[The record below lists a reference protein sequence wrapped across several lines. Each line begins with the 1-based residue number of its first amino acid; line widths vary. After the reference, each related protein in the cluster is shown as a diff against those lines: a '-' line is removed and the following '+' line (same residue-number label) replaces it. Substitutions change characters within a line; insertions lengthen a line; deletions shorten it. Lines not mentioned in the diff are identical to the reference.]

1 MTDTN
6 RRAFLGGLVL
16 ATGGLAASQAV
27 AVGNDGH
34 ALGYDVAPAS
44 DHMALVPRRTG
55 DPVTFSTSLDKSPI
69 KATSGG
75 WARDITSK
83 ALPIAT
89 SIAGAHLYLNPGGV
103 REMHW
108 HNSAEWAYIL
118 TGHCQVTVVDPQG
131 ETEVANYAA
140 GDLWYFPKA
149 HAHAIQALGTE
160 PCHAILAF
168 DDGLYAEH
176 GTFGLSDWLSR
187 LNPAL
192 LSQALGLPKD
202 IATTIPTGEVYIKQ
216 GEVIARESAKAK
228 ATQVLEQSRTHRHR
242 LMAQKP
248 RVRSPGGT
256 IHVASAQEYPIS
268 TTITGVITKLNPGAV
283 HAPHWHPNANEW
295 HYVAKGRTRVTL
307 FATDKRMAVTEL
319 SVGDCAYIP
328 TGCGHTVENIGSSE
342 CEIVG
347 VLDSGTYLEAL
358 LSDWLTQVPRQLLAN
373 NLGLPEK
380 VFETVTRKKSAIV
393 AMS

>member
-1 MTDTN
+1 MIDTN
-6 RRAFLGGLVL
+6 RRAFLGGLVV
-16 ATGGLAASQAV
+16 ATGGLAASQSL

-34 ALGYDVAPAS
+34 ALGYDVAPAT
-44 DHMALVPRRTG
+44 DHIALVPRRTG
-55 DPVTFSTSLDKSPI
+55 DPVTFSASLDKSPI

-83 ALPIAT
+83 SLPIAT

-149 HAHAIQALGTE
+149 HAHAIQTLGTE

-176 GTFGLSDWLSR
+176 GTFGLSDWISR
-187 LNPAL
+187 LDPTL
-192 LSQALGLPKD
+192 LSQVFGLAKD
-202 IATTIPTGEVYIKQ
+202 ITATIPMGEVYIKQ
-216 GEVIARESAKAK
+216 GEVIARDSAKAK
-228 ATQVLEQSRTHRHR
+228 ATQVLDRSRTHRYR

-248 RVRSPGGT
+248 RVKSPGGT
-256 IHVASAQEYPIS
+256 LHVASAHEYPVS
-268 TTITGVITKLNPGAV
+268 TTFTAVITKLNPGAV

-295 HYVAKGRTRVTL
+295 HYVAKGRTRVSL
-307 FATDKRMAVTEL
+307 FATDKRMAVREL
-319 SVGDCAYIP
+319 SAGDCAYIP
-328 TGCGHTVENIGSSE
+328 TGCGHTVENIGSDE

-347 VLDSGTYLEAL
+347 VLDSGVYSEAL

-380 VFETVTRKKSAIV
+380 VFETVTRRKSAIL
-393 AMS
+393 AMA

>member
-1 MTDTN
+1 M
-6 RRAFLGGLVL
+6 
-16 ATGGLAASQAV
+16 
-27 AVGNDGH
+27 
-34 ALGYDVAPAS
+34 GYDVAPAT
-44 DHMALVPRRTG
+44 DHMTLIPRRTG
-55 DPVTFSTSLDKSPI
+55 DPVTFTASLDKSAI

-89 SIAGAHLYLNPGGV
+89 NIAGAHLYLNPGGV

-108 HNSAEWAYIL
+108 HNAAEWAYIL
-118 TGHCQVTVVDPQG
+118 AGHCQVTVVDPQG
-131 ETEVANYAA
+131 ETEVANYAP

-149 HAHAIQALGTE
+149 HAHAIQTIGSE

-168 DDGLYAEH
+168 DDGLYGEH
-176 GTFGLSDWLSR
+176 GTFGLSDWISR
-187 LNPAL
+187 LDPEL
-192 LSQALGLPKD
+192 LSQALALPKD
-202 IATTIPTGEVYIKQ
+202 LATKIPMGEVYIKQ
-216 GEVIARESAKAK
+216 GEVIARDSAKAQ
-228 ATQVLEQSRTHRHR
+228 ATQVLDQTRTHRYR

-248 RVRSPGGT
+248 RIKSPGGT
-256 IHVASAQEYPIS
+256 IHVASAHEYPIS
-268 TTITGVITKLNPGAV
+268 TTITAVITKLHPGAI

-307 FATDKRMAVTEL
+307 FATDKRMAVAEL

-328 TGCGHTVENIGSSE
+328 QGCGHTVQNIGSEE

-347 VLDSGTYLEAL
+347 VLDSGTYSEAL
-358 LSDWLTQVPRQLLAN
+358 LSDWLTHVPRQLLAN

-380 VFETVTRKKSAIV
+380 TFATINPRRSAIV
-393 AMS
+393 SAT

>member
-1 MTDTN
+1 MIDTS

-16 ATGGLAASQAV
+16 ATGGLAASQSS

-44 DHMALVPRRTG
+44 DHMALVPRRAG
-55 DPVTFSTSLDKSPI
+55 DPVTFSASLDKSPI

-83 ALPIAT
+83 SLPIAT
-89 SIAGAHLYLNPGGV
+89 SIAAAHLYLNPGGV

-131 ETEVANYAA
+131 ESEVANYAA

-176 GTFGLSDWLSR
+176 GTFGLSDWISR
-187 LNPAL
+187 LDPTL
-192 LSQALGLPKD
+192 LSQVLGLPKD
-202 IATTIPTGEVYIKQ
+202 ITTTIPTGEVYIKQ
-216 GEVIARESAKAK
+216 GEVIARESARAK
-228 ATQVLEQSRTHRHR
+228 ATQVLDQSRTHRHR

-248 RVRSPGGT
+248 RVRSSGGT
-256 IHVASAQEYPIS
+256 LHVASAHEYPVS
-268 TTITGVITKLNPGAV
+268 TTFTGVITKLNPGAV

-295 HYVAKGRTRVTL
+295 HYVAKGRTRVSL
-307 FATDKRMAVTEL
+307 FATDKRMAVREL

-328 TGCGHTVENIGSSE
+328 TGCGHIVENIGSDE

-347 VLDSGTYLEAL
+347 VLDSGIYSEAL

-380 VFETVTRKKSAIV
+380 VFETITRRRSAIV
-393 AMS
+393 AMT

>member
-16 ATGGLAASQAV
+16 ATGGFAGSQSL

-55 DPVTFSTSLDKSPI
+55 DPVTFSASLDKSPI

-83 ALPIAT
+83 SLPVAT

-131 ETEVANYAA
+131 EAEVANYAA

-149 HAHAIQALGTE
+149 HAHAIQTLGTE

-187 LNPAL
+187 LDPAL

-202 IATTIPTGEVYIKQ
+202 ITTTIPTGEVYIKQ
-216 GEVIARESAKAK
+216 GEVISRESAKAR
-228 ATQVLEQSRTHRHR
+228 ATQVLDQPRTHRHR
-242 LMAQKP
+242 LDRK
-248 RVRSPGGT
+248 
-256 IHVASAQEYPIS
+256 
-268 TTITGVITKLNPGAV
+268 
-283 HAPHWHPNANEW
+283 
-295 HYVAKGRTRVTL
+295 
-307 FATDKRMAVTEL
+307 
-319 SVGDCAYIP
+319 SV
-328 TGCGHTVENIGSSE
+328 V
-342 CEIVG
+342 
-347 VLDSGTYLEAL
+347 
-358 LSDWLTQVPRQLLAN
+358 
-373 NLGLPEK
+373 
-380 VFETVTRKKSAIV
+380 
-393 AMS
+393 